1 MRQGKDHMEIR
12 GIDNFSAAAVHP
24 DLFIDS
30 LAVGT
35 ITIPAGIIVDLRMSA
50 FGADADIAAAFFGS
64 ASDDCMSCSPLCFGL
79 VVFFTEPAI
88 RRTEDILYHEV
99 RHGYHLPAGQKG

>member
-1 MRQGKDHMEIR
+1 MEIR

-24 DLFIDS
+24 ELFIDS

-35 ITIPAGIIVDLRMSA
+35 ITIPAGIIVGLRMSA
-50 FGADADIAAAFFGS
+50 FRADTDIAAAFFGS

>member
-50 FGADADIAAAFFGS
+50 FGADADITAALFRFTT
-64 ASDDCMSCSPLCFGL
+64 DDSLRSFL
-79 VVFFTEPAI
+79 
-88 RRTEDILYHEV
+88 LY
-99 RHGYHLPAGQKG
+99 L

>member
-24 DLFIDS
+24 DLFIDR

-35 ITIPAGIIVDLRMSA
+35 ITVPAGIIVGLRMSA
-50 FGADADIAAAFFGS
+50 FGADADIAAAFFGFTS
-64 ASDDCMSCSPLCFGL
+64 EDGVSCFPLHFGL
-79 VVFFTEPAI
+79 VVFFTEAVI
-88 RRTEDILYHEV
+88 RSTEDILYHEV